1 MTAQPSSPV
10 DEPATPERVA
20 APPARVLTAAPV
32 EAGRDE
38 HRRGRRGRFG
48 APPRGPLLTGLARR
62 C

>member
-32 EAGRDE
+32 EG
-38 HRRGRRGRFG
+38 
-48 APPRGPLLTGLARR
+48 GPETPA
-62 C
+62 